1 MHSYADIKLL
11 LLNKSFHSCLV
22 SVITTAPVTYSALSQ
37 PQALSLENMFNETK
51 QLLNTLLK
59 IHAACPQCSQES

>member
-11 LLNKSFHSCLV
+11 LLNISLHSCLF

-37 PQALSLENMFNETK
+37 PQALCLENMLNETK

-59 IHAACPQCSQES
+59 MHAACPQRSQEF